1 VNFYNFA
8 RSICRFYLKLFR
20 NIKIEGQDNM
30 PQEGPVI
37 VASNHIS
44 FLDPVVVG
52 CVFDRQ
58 INFIAKEELFH
69 IPILKTIIKRLHAFP
84 VKRGSGDRGAL
95 RAALQVLSQGKCFG
109 IFPEGHRNRTKD
121 LITPFK
127 GGAAMI
133 AIKSGAPVLPV
144 AVQGTKGFFSPV
156 RVKIGKPISVPKQI
170 EKIDKNTLTNFNK
183 QLEDALLKLLKEL
196 HLQL

>member
-1 VNFYNFA
+1 
-8 RSICRFYLKLFR
+8 
-20 NIKIEGQDNM
+20 M

-52 CVFDRQ
+52 SVFDRQ

-69 IPILKTIIKRLHAFP
+69 IPILKAIIKGLHAFP

-95 RAALQVLSQGKCFG
+95 RAALQILAQGKCFG
-109 IFPEGHRNRTKD
+109 IFPEGHRNRTES

-133 AIKSGAPVLPV
+133 ALKSGAPVLPV
-144 AVQGTKGFFSPV
+144 AVQGTKGFFGPV